1 MIELFTKCY
10 LFYPMFS
17 LNKNLDL
24 ARTEFRWDL
33 LLNISKNKEGK
44 EKEDKS

>member
-1 MIELFTKCY
+1 MIELFIKCY
-10 LFYPMFS
+10 LFYLMFS

-24 ARTEFRWDL
+24 VRTEFRWDF
-33 LLNISKNKEGK
+33 LLNIFKNKEGK